1 MKSILIAATAAL
13 FLCVGCSSKP
23 ADTDVAGVLT
33 ENVPKALKAVATVE
47 QTKADITVS
56 GDDAVVKFK
65 SVLKLSQ
72 PLFEAVDLDTVAKST
87 ESDVALF
94 RQIEEA
100 AQGLSSAAK
109 DELAGAIKAATTK
122 PVFIAQTAA
131 AGATAEWYGSFKD
144 KKVVDKWV
152 ASDFKTEA
160 EPVLKGQPRAAF
172 EATAVE
178 TSQAKA
184 WFAALK
190 TQQAD
195 VLQKIET
202 AKKLA
207 QKDVQIA
214 QKDAQ
219 IESATA
225 SAQRERDAKEQL
237 LAAREKQLR
246 QLPVTLSLRNAAIGN
261 TKTVVMQSAR
271 AMTIRIEVSRA
282 LQRFEHDYQL
292 EAGKPLAIGHLEG
305 WGFLRGDVVRFSNPS
320 FDPRVLTVP

>member
-33 ENVPKALKAVATVE
+33 ENIPKAFKAVATVE

-72 PLFEAVDLDTVAKST
+72 PLFEAVDFDTVAKST

-109 DELAGAIKAATTK
+109 DELAGAIKAATAK

-172 EATAVE
+172 DATAVE

-184 WFAALK
+184 WFSALK

-202 AKKLA
+202 AKKL
-207 QKDVQIA
+207 A

-246 QLPVTLSLRNAAIGN
+246 QLPITTSLRPAAIGN
-261 TKTVVMQSAR
+261 TKTVVMQAAR
-271 AMTIRIEVSRA
+271 AITIRLEVSRG
-282 LQRFEHDYQL
+282 LQRFEHEYQL
-292 EAGKPLAIGHLEG
+292 AAGKPLSVGHLEG
-305 WGFLRGDVVRFSNPS
+305 WGFMSGDVVRFSNPS

>member
-23 ADTDVAGVLT
+23 ADGDVAGVLN
-33 ENVPKALKAVATVE
+33 ENIPKALKAVATVE
-47 QTKADITVS
+47 QTKADITGS
-56 GDDAVVKFK
+56 GDDTVVKFK
-65 SVLKLSQ
+65 SILKLSQ
-72 PLFEAVDLDTVAKST
+72 PLFEAVDFETVAKST

-94 RQIEEA
+94 HQIEEA

-109 DELAGAIKAATTK
+109 DELAVAIKAATTK

-160 EPVLKGQPRAAF
+160 EPALKGQPRAAF
-172 EATAVE
+172 DATAVE

-184 WFAALK
+184 WFATLK

-202 AKKLA
+202 TKKLA
-207 QKDVQIA
+207 QKDT
-214 QKDAQ
+214 Q

-225 SAQRERDAKEQL
+225 SAKMERDAKEQL

-261 TKTVVMQSAR
+261 TKTVVMQSVR
-271 AMTIRIEVSRA
+271 PMTIRLEVSRG

-292 EAGKPLAIGHLEG
+292 VAGKPLAVGHLEG
-305 WGFLRGDVVRFSNPS
+305 WGFMHGDVVRFSNPS
-320 FDPRVLTVP
+320 FDPKVLTVP